1 MGILNKIN
9 TISDLIAPPLAQ
21 QSSSFLKIFYANMLF
36 SLSISRTNLKIV
48 TFPLFNHFLTL
59 QVYLFY
65 KSRTFFLQFVTPYS
79 HQQQQQQI
87 YLYLLITND
96 INNQQRR
103 NKIQTKKVIV
113 TQNTYITY
121 IQYIVISTL
130 NKLMFRE
137 NRS

>member
-9 TISDLIAPPLAQ
+9 TISDLITPPLAQ

-79 HQQQQQQI
+79 HQQQQQL

-113 TQNTYITY
+113 TQNTYNTY
-121 IQYIVISTL
+121 IQYIVTSTL